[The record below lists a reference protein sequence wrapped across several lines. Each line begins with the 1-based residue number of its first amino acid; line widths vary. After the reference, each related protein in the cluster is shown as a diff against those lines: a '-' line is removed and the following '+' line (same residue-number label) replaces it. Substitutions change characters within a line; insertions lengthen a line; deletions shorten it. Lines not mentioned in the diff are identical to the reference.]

1 MLARREDPI
10 IRQKPFAM
18 TALLFAIFITCA
30 ASFVCSLWEAMVL
43 STTASETE
51 GLKKEYPKLGLML
64 ERLKHNREETG
75 SGILTL
81 QTIVNT
87 LGCVTVGG
95 LATGLHGSGA
105 LGVVAAGMTLGILV
119 FSEVIP
125 KNLGIAHRL
134 VLLPRMVRPL
144 TVVVRLLRP
153 ATWLCGRI
161 VRLVA
166 GNSQRKPESW
176 VEIRLLAERGAL
188 SGELS
193 QNESDIISNA
203 LRLDEVRV
211 GSIMTPRNVIGAVRQ
226 GSTIADVF
234 RESPNVSFGR
244 MPVYG
249 RNLDDIVGLVRR
261 RDLLKA
267 KANDHD
273 TDLVAKH
280 MQPAHFIP
288 ETVTAAEALRLF
300 LESHQR
306 LLIVVDEF
314 GSTAGVLSLEDV
326 METLLGREI
335 FEKDDVAVDMRELAR
350 LRVASPPP
358 PRGAARPAPPAA
370 APSPAA
376 HAPAPPPARPPPP
389 P

>member
-1 MLARREDPI
+1 
-10 IRQKPFAM
+10 M
-18 TALLFAIFITCA
+18 TALLLAIFLTCA
-30 ASFVCSLWEAMVL
+30 ASFVCSLWEAMIL
-43 STTASETE
+43 STTVSEIE
-51 GLKKEYPKLGLML
+51 ALKKRHPKRGLLL
-64 ERLKHNREETG
+64 EKLKSGLDETS

-81 QTIVNT
+81 NTIANT
-87 LGCVTVGG
+87 LGSVTVGG
-95 LATGLHGSGA
+95 LATRLYGSAA
-105 LGVVAAGMTLGILV
+105 LGFVSAGMTVAILV

-125 KNLGIAHRL
+125 KNLGVVHRRSL
-134 VLLPRMVRPL
+134 QPTMVYPLAFVVRVLRPVTYLCGHIVRMV
-144 TVVVRLLRP
+144 VGAP
-153 ATWLCGRI
+153 ARD
-161 VRLVA
+161 
-166 GNSQRKPESW
+166 PESW
-176 VEIRLLAERGAL
+176 EEIRLLAERGARH
-188 SGELS
+188 GELS

-211 GSIMTPRNVIGAVRQ
+211 SSIMTPRNVIGAVRQ
-226 GSTIADVF
+226 GATIADVF

-267 KANDHD
+267 KANDQD
-273 TDLVAKH
+273 ADLVSKH

-300 LESHQR
+300 LEAHQR
-306 LLIVVDEF
+306 LLVVIDEF

-350 LRVASPPP
+350 VRVAAP
-358 PRGAARPAPPAA
+358 PRGATRPAFPTA
-370 APSPAA
+370 APSPGPAIP
-376 HAPAPPPARPPPP
+376 PAPPPSAA
-389 P
+389 